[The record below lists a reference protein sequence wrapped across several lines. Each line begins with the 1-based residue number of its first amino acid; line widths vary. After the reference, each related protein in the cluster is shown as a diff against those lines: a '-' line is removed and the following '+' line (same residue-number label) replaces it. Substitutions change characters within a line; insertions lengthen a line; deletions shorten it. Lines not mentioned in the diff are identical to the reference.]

1 MDNFKKKLSENKL
14 NLLEEKID
22 DYLGFEFTIGDL
34 DIEKQMTEFTFK
46 QVISWI
52 NIKLIT
58 WNNFG

>member
-1 MDNFKKKLSENKL
+1 MRQFIYKV
-14 NLLEEKID
+14 IIIIFIFIV
-22 DYLGFEFTIGDL
+22 GFEFTIGDL